1 MVVYPAGSHW
11 DENGKIAMSG
21 ESQDIDLVWTKN
33 NIHLIHIEQKN
44 YHMWKICRDE
54 QFKKM

>member
-21 ESQDIDLVWTKN
+21 ESQDIDLVKTKN
-33 NIHLIHIEQKN
+33 NIHHIQIELKN

-54 QFKKM
+54 QYL

>member
-1 MVVYPAGSHW
+1 MVVSPAGSHW

-33 NIHLIHIEQKN
+33 NIHPRLDLVILDLVKSSI
-44 YHMWKICRDE
+44 
-54 QFKKM
+54 

>member
-54 QFKKM
+54 QCF

>member
-21 ESQDIDLVWTKN
+21 ESRDIVIVKTKI

-54 QFKKM
+54 QCL

>member
-11 DENGKIAMSG
+11 DENGKIAMS
-21 ESQDIDLVWTKN
+21 DIDLVWTKN

-44 YHMWKICRDE
+44 YHMGGIHI
-54 QFKKM
+54 